1 MLDTT
6 SSNYALWRD
15 LMLMALTRYSLTTTF
30 SPMTPSPTILRGPG
44 WTLLSSAGPQTRSLS
59 IFRRSL
65 ESVVLARAT
74 CGSPWRTSFSIIVRR
89 TLHLDAAFHNF
100 VQGDLSMTEYCR
112 KFEGMADA
120 LADLGSPNDDR
131 ILDLNILR
139 GLNQCFEHLGAII
152 RRSSPFPNFLK
163 VRDDLLLEEIHL
175 DTARP
180 SATPTALYTS
190 TVPLAPKPQPSASS

>member
-1 MLDTT
+1 
-6 SSNYALWRD
+6 
-15 LMLMALTRYSLTTTF
+15 
-30 SPMTPSPTILRGPG
+30 
-44 WTLLSSAGPQTRSLS
+44 
-59 IFRRSL
+59 
-65 ESVVLARAT
+65 
-74 CGSPWRTSFSIIVRR
+74 
-89 TLHLDAAFHNF
+89 
-100 VQGDLSMTEYCR
+100 MTEYCR

-139 GLNQCFEHLGAII
+139 GLNQCFKHLGAII